1 MDLRIL
7 RNGSLAPSWAGL
19 GARLGNL
26 RAVGRV
32 YGPIATMA
40 PTRSELREID
50 DLVVVRAQQGDAAA
64 CRELVRMH
72 QRRVLGQLRAML
84 APVGRGG
91 LVEDLAQETFL
102 RAFRALPRFRGDGRA
117 SLGTWLVTIATR
129 VALNELRRRP
139 PHTEPIDTVTE
150 TVRAIDAARSSESAV
165 IERHASAQA
174 IERAIADLPPAF
186 RGAFLL
192 RELHGLDYGEIAE
205 VLEIDVGTVKS
216 RLSRAR
222 ARLRL
227 ALAEVSDD

>member
-1 MDLRIL
+1 M
-7 RNGSLAPSWAGL
+7 
-19 GARLGNL
+19 
-26 RAVGRV
+26 
-32 YGPIATMA
+32 GPFRTT
-40 PTRSELREID
+40 TRPEVD
-50 DLVVVRAQQGDAAA
+50 DPVVLRAQQGDAAA
-64 CRELVRMH
+64 CRALVQTH

-84 APVGRGG
+84 APVGKGA

-117 SLGTWLVTIATR
+117 SLATWLVTIATR

-139 PHTEPIDTVTE
+139 PHTEWLDTVTE
-150 TVRAIDAARSSESAV
+150 SGRTGEAARSGEAAV
-165 IERHASAQA
+165 VERHASAQA
-174 IERAIADLPPAF
+174 IERAIADLSPVY

-205 VLEIDVGTVKS
+205 VLEVDVGTVKS

-227 ALAEVSDD
+227 ALAEVHDE

>member
-1 MDLRIL
+1 MT
-7 RNGSLAPSWAGL
+7 STPE
-19 GARLGNL
+19 
-26 RAVGRV
+26 
-32 YGPIATMA
+32 PH
-40 PTRSELREID
+40 EIE
-50 DLVVVRAQQGDAAA
+50 DLVLLRAQQGDAAA
-64 CRELVRMH
+64 CRALVLRH

-84 APVGRGG
+84 IPADRGG

-117 SLGTWLVTIATR
+117 SLATWLVTIATR

-139 PHTEPIDTVTE
+139 PRLETLDTVTE
-150 TVRAIDAARSSESAV
+150 SVKTGEAAV
-165 IERHASAQA
+165 VERHASGQA
-174 IERAIADLPPAF
+174 IERAVADLSPVY

-222 ARLRL
+222 AKLRQ
-227 ALAEVSDD
+227 ALAEVQHG

>member
-1 MDLRIL
+1 MD
-7 RNGSLAPSWAGL
+7 
-19 GARLGNL
+19 
-26 RAVGRV
+26 
-32 YGPIATMA
+32 PIR
-40 PTRSELREID
+40 PQLREIE
-50 DLVVVRAQQGDAAA
+50 DLVVLRAQQGDAAA
-64 CRELVRMH
+64 CRALVRMH

-84 APVGRGG
+84 APVGRAG

-117 SLGTWLVTIATR
+117 SLATWLVTIATR

-139 PHTEPIDTVTE
+139 PHTECLDTVTE
-150 TVRAIDAARSSESAV
+150 SVRIVEAAV

-174 IERAIADLPPAF
+174 IERAIADLSPVY

-205 VLEIDVGTVKS
+205 MLEIDVGTVKS

-222 ARLRL
+222 AKLRQ
-227 ALAEVSDD
+227 ALAEVQHD

>member
-1 MDLRIL
+1 M
-7 RNGSLAPSWAGL
+7 
-19 GARLGNL
+19 
-26 RAVGRV
+26 
-32 YGPIATMA
+32 YGPIATMGSL
-40 PTRSELREID
+40 RSSPHEVD
-50 DLVVVRAQQGDAAA
+50 DLVLVRAQQGDAAA
-64 CRELVRMH
+64 CRALVLAH

-84 APVGRGG
+84 GPVGRGA

-117 SLGTWLVTIATR
+117 SLATWLVTIATR

-139 PHTEPIDTVTE
+139 PQTECLDTVAESGRTSDA
-150 TVRAIDAARSSESAV
+150 VRASEATV
-165 IERHASAQA
+165 VERHASAQA

-192 RELHGLDYGEIAE
+192 RELHGLDYGEIAS

-222 ARLRL
+222 AKLRQ
-227 ALAEVSDD
+227 ALAEEPS

>member
-1 MDLRIL
+1 LCAVTPDD
-7 RNGSLAPSWAGL
+7 
-19 GARLGNL
+19 RLGNL
-26 RAVGRV
+26 RTADRV
-32 YGPIATMA
+32 YGPIATMGPA
-40 PTRSELREID
+40 RSPLHEVD
-50 DLVVVRAQQGDAAA
+50 DLVVLRAQQGDAGA
-64 CRELVRMH
+64 CRALVRAH

-84 APVGRGG
+84 VPVGRGG

-117 SLGTWLVTIATR
+117 SLATWLVTIATR

-139 PHTEPIDTVTE
+139 PHIEPIDTVTE
-150 TVRAIDAARSSESAV
+150 SVRSAETARASEAAV
-165 IERHASAQA
+165 VDRHASAQA

-227 ALAEVSDD
+227 ALAEVSQ

>member
-1 MDLRIL
+1 MYRH
-7 RNGSLAPSWAGL
+7 
-19 GARLGNL
+19 
-26 RAVGRV
+26 
-32 YGPIATMA
+32 IATMDSD
-40 PTRSELREID
+40 RSEPREVQ
-50 DLVVVRAQQGDAAA
+50 DLVLLRAQRGDAAA
-64 CRELVRMH
+64 CRALVLRH

-84 APVGRGG
+84 VPAGRGG

-117 SLGTWLVTIATR
+117 SLATWLVTIATR

-139 PHTEPIDTVTE
+139 PMLECLDTVTE
-150 TVRAIDAARSSESAV
+150 SVRTGEAAVA
-165 IERHASAQA
+165 ERHASGRA
-174 IERAIADLPPAF
+174 IEQAVADLPPAY

-222 ARLRL
+222 AKLRQ
-227 ALAEVSDD
+227 ALAEVHHD

>member
-1 MDLRIL
+1 MRKAL
-7 RNGSLAPSWAGL
+7 GSRL
-19 GARLGNL
+19 GGSTGNL
-26 RAVGRV
+26 RTVRWV
-32 YGPIATMA
+32 YGPIATMGPA
-40 PTRSELREID
+40 RSPLREID
-50 DLVVVRAQQGDAAA
+50 DLVVLRAQQGDAAA
-64 CRELVRMH
+64 CRALVRAH

-117 SLGTWLVTIATR
+117 SLSTWLVTIATR

-139 PHTEPIDTVTE
+139 PHTECLDTVTE
-150 TVRAIDAARSSESAV
+150 SVRTAEAAV
-165 IERHASAQA
+165 VERHASAQA

-205 VLEIDVGTVKS
+205 VLEVDVGTVKS

-222 ARLRL
+222 AKLRQ
-227 ALAEVSDD
+227 ALAEVCDG

>member
-1 MDLRIL
+1 MLVHEHPRIS
-7 RNGSLAPSWAGL
+7 RSAAPGASKAGNGSTA
-19 GARLGNL
+19 GNL
-26 RAVGRV
+26 RTLGRV
-32 YGPIATMA
+32 YGPNATMD
-40 PTRSELREID
+40 PIRPQLREID
-50 DLVVVRAQQGDAAA
+50 DLVVLRAQQGDAAA
-64 CRELVRMH
+64 CRTLVRMH

-84 APVGRGG
+84 APVGKAG

-117 SLGTWLVTIATR
+117 SLATWLVTIATR

-139 PHTEPIDTVTE
+139 PHTEYLDTVTE
-150 TVRAIDAARSSESAV
+150 SVRIVEAAAV
-165 IERHASAQA
+165 ERHASAQA
-174 IERAIADLPPAF
+174 IERAIADLSPAY

-222 ARLRL
+222 AKLRE
-227 ALAEVSDD
+227 ALAEVQDD

>member
-1 MDLRIL
+1 M
-7 RNGSLAPSWAGL
+7 G
-19 GARLGNL
+19 
-26 RAVGRV
+26 
-32 YGPIATMA
+32 
-40 PTRSELREID
+40 PTRSPAREID
-50 DLVVVRAQQGDAAA
+50 DLVVLRAQQGDAAA
-64 CRELVRMH
+64 CRVLVRAH

-117 SLGTWLVTIATR
+117 SMATWLVTIATR

-139 PHTEPIDTVTE
+139 PPTECLDTVTE
-150 TVRAIDAARSSESAV
+150 SGRAIEAVRTSEAAV
-165 IERHASAQA
+165 VERHASAQA

-222 ARLRL
+222 ARLRE

>member
-1 MDLRIL
+1 M
-7 RNGSLAPSWAGL
+7 
-19 GARLGNL
+19 
-26 RAVGRV
+26 
-32 YGPIATMA
+32 GPIR
-40 PTRSELREID
+40 PQLREID
-50 DLVVVRAQQGDAAA
+50 DLVVLRAQQGDAAA
-64 CRELVRMH
+64 CRTLVRMH

-117 SLGTWLVTIATR
+117 SLATWLVTIATR

-139 PHTEPIDTVTE
+139 PHTECLDTVTE
-150 TVRAIDAARSSESAV
+150 SVRVGQAAV

-174 IERAIADLPPAF
+174 IERAIADLSPAY

-222 ARLRL
+222 AKLRE
-227 ALAEVSDD
+227 ALAEVQHD

>member
-1 MDLRIL
+1 VGFGVYEHVATMRTGSTPSHEVTDLVL
-7 RNGSLAPSWAGL
+7 
-19 GARLGNL
+19 L
-26 RAVGRV
+26 RAQRG
-32 YGPIATMA
+32 
-40 PTRSELREID
+40 E
-50 DLVVVRAQQGDAAA
+50 AAA
-64 CRELVRMH
+64 CRVLVLRH
-72 QRRVLGQLRAML
+72 QRRVVGQLRAML

-139 PHTEPIDTVTE
+139 LRTECLDTVTE
-150 TVRAIDAARSSESAV
+150 SLGGGEAAIV
-165 IERHASAQA
+165 ERHASAQA
-174 IERAIADLPPAF
+174 IERAVADLSPAY

-205 VLEIDVGTVKS
+205 VLQVDVGTVKS

-222 ARLRL
+222 AKLRH
-227 ALAEVSDD
+227 ALAEVHHG

>member
-1 MDLRIL
+1 M
-7 RNGSLAPSWAGL
+7 
-19 GARLGNL
+19 
-26 RAVGRV
+26 
-32 YGPIATMA
+32 GPV
-40 PTRSELREID
+40 RSPLREID
-50 DLVVVRAQQGDAAA
+50 DLVVLRAQQGDAAA
-64 CRELVRMH
+64 CRALVLAH

-84 APVGRGG
+84 APVGRAG

-117 SLGTWLVTIATR
+117 SLATWLVTIATR

-139 PHTEPIDTVTE
+139 PHIEPIDTVTE
-150 TVRAIDAARSSESAV
+150 SVRTGDAARASESAV

-174 IERAIADLPPAF
+174 IERAIADLSPAY

-222 ARLRL
+222 ARLRQ
-227 ALAEVSDD
+227 ALAEVQHD